1 MFKFLAGRRPDI
13 TAAQIGA
20 VLVAGVPGIA
30 SLLAAFGV
38 VDPTA
43 AQQDALS
50 GALTSSAVLSGL
62 LIAGDAALR
71 SARNVAD
78 AKTDAAAFTA
88 GDPTRLSPDGG
99 LEDYE
104 ADLEE
109 DTVQVSDDEEFY
121 AESEIER
128 LEASMT
134 ADDPDVLV
142 GSDGR

>member
-13 TAAQIGA
+13 TAAQVGA
-20 VLVAGVPGIA
+20 MLVAGVPGIA

-78 AKTDAAAFTA
+78 AKTDSAAMTA
-88 GDPTRLSPDGG
+88 GDPTRLSPEGDVQ
-99 LEDYE
+99 DYE
-104 ADLEE
+104 ADFEE

-121 AESEIER
+121 AEGEIDR
-128 LEASMT
+128 LESGIT
-134 ADDPDVLV
+134 ADNPDFV

>member
-1 MFKFLAGRRPDI
+1 MFKFLEGRRPDI
-13 TAAQIGA
+13 TAAQVAA
-20 VLVAGVPGIA
+20 VLVAGMPGVA
-30 SLLAAFGV
+30 TLLTAFGV

-43 AQQDALS
+43 AQQDALT

-78 AKTDAAAFTA
+78 AKTDAAALTA
-88 GDPTRLSPDGG
+88 GDPTRLSPDDGVQ
-99 LEDYE
+99 DYE

-121 AESEIER
+121 AESEIDR
-128 LEASMT
+128 LESGIA
-134 ADDPDVLV
+134 ADNPDYV

>member
-13 TAAQIGA
+13 TAAQVGA

-43 AQQDALS
+43 AQQDALG

-78 AKTDAAAFTA
+78 AKTDAAAMTA
-88 GDPTRLSPDGG
+88 GDPTRLSPDAD
-99 LEDYE
+99 LHDYE
-104 ADLEE
+104 ADFEE
-109 DTVQVSDDEEFY
+109 DTIQVSDDEEFF
-121 AESEIER
+121 AESEIDR
-128 LEASMT
+128 LESSLT
-134 ADDPDVLV
+134 ADNPDLV